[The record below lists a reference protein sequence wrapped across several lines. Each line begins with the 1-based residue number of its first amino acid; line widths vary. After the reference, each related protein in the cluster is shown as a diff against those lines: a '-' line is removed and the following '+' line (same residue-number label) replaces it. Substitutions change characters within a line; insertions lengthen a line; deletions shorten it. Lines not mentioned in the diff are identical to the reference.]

1 VTRVVVRAVPEAGA
15 AAGGRLAQA
24 HLRQRLGLGAQRSRS
39 SAQGLQ
45 ADLVVFD
52 EQRVRPAM
60 PTVETDLPVRVS
72 GRRGAAP
79 VRDVTPR
86 V

>member
-1 VTRVVVRAVPEAGA
+1 VTRVVVRAAVPEAGA
-15 AAGGRLAQA
+15 AAAE
-24 HLRQRLGLGAQRSRS
+24 
-39 SAQGLQ
+39 GLQ

-72 GRRGAAP
+72 GRCGAAP

>member
-1 VTRVVVRAVPEAGA
+1 VPEAGA
-15 AAGGRLAQA
+15 AAAE
-24 HLRQRLGLGAQRSRS
+24 
-39 SAQGLQ
+39 GLQ

-72 GRRGAAP
+72 GRCGAAP